1 MQVYVHL
8 HEGPGGFR
16 SVLRPPDTP
25 AKALQDWIDDAW
37 TEYRRQYPHASR
49 GTLAADILIYLK
61 LLVNRPALRRARTFQ
76 LAWWCDRFGHRS
88 RHALQPHELETALNE
103 RLAAGA
109 APSTVKKYRT
119 ALYHLFTKLD
129 GRNAPNPLRDVPP
142 PREPDP
148 LPRAIPYE
156 IIDAIFSHMPEKRYQ
171 QKIDAARA
179 ALVYAEASAPRANRS
194 AIARAYGLSET
205 MVRKI
210 VLRHGQRWDGAS
222 QTKARL
228 QLMAYVGLPPAQIRA
243 LDRPD
248 IDLDHGTILA
258 HGRKKGGGSRPVL
271 LPLTPR
277 GLEAARAF
285 IAADAFAHNGHFSMS
300 SLLNA
305 WRRAINRMCNALEQE
320 ARTRTT
326 GEQLRREL
334 ADRTPYCLRHSFLTE
349 VQLATGNISVT
360 QSHALHTDSRMT
372 RRYTLAAVA
381 PELQAAAEL
390 LAERRVGGHRNGTE
404 PSRAMTEDVEKWPN
418 LAKAM
423 IGRSVANMQAKARHS
438 SKK

>member
-142 PREPDP
+142 PRERSPTRSST
-148 LPRAIPYE
+148 L
-156 IIDAIFSHMPEKRYQ
+156 FS
-171 QKIDAARA
+171 
-179 ALVYAEASAPRANRS
+179 
-194 AIARAYGLSET
+194 
-205 MVRKI
+205 
-210 VLRHGQRWDGAS
+210 
-222 QTKARL
+222 
-228 QLMAYVGLPPAQIRA
+228 
-243 LDRPD
+243 
-248 IDLDHGTILA
+248 
-258 HGRKKGGGSRPVL
+258 
-271 LPLTPR
+271 
-277 GLEAARAF
+277 
-285 IAADAFAHNGHFSMS
+285 
-300 SLLNA
+300 
-305 WRRAINRMCNALEQE
+305 
-320 ARTRTT
+320 
-326 GEQLRREL
+326 
-334 ADRTPYCLRHSFLTE
+334 
-349 VQLATGNISVT
+349 ATC
-360 QSHALHTDSRMT
+360 R
-372 RRYTLAAVA
+372 
-381 PELQAAAEL
+381 
-390 LAERRVGGHRNGTE
+390 RNGI
-404 PSRAMTEDVEKWPN
+404 SK
-418 LAKAM
+418 
-423 IGRSVANMQAKARHS
+423 RSTRPARHS
-438 SKK
+438 SMPKPALHAPTGARSHARMA